1 MYKER
6 EMDLTMDIAQLSV
19 SMHQQQ
25 TAQGLGIAAAKMAMD
40 SGKEALELIED
51 STASVDPNRGS
62 SIDMYA

>member
-1 MYKER
+1 
-6 EMDLTMDIAQLSV
+6 MDLTMDIAQLSV

-25 TAQGLGIAAAKMAMD
+25 TAQGLGIAAAKMAMA

>member
-1 MYKER
+1 
-6 EMDLTMDIAQLSV
+6 
-19 SMHQQQ
+19 
-25 TAQGLGIAAAKMAMD
+25 MAMA

>member
-1 MYKER
+1 MDLT
-6 EMDLTMDIAQLSV
+6 MDLTMDIAQLSV

-62 SIDMYA
+62 SIDISA

>member
-1 MYKER
+1 
-6 EMDLTMDIAQLSV
+6 MDLTMDIAQLSV
-19 SMHQQQ
+19 NMHQQQ

-40 SGKEALELIED
+40 AGKEALELIED